1 LQALKYHKELNW
13 FFPLIQARL
22 NVSNNKLATKQGF
35 ISSSLVEHRENML
48 PVQPETLQTQ
58 PSCLQVKLLLSS
70 PPGQKLKSFNAGVGL
85 ACKIEHII

>member
-1 LQALKYHKELNW
+1 
-13 FFPLIQARL
+13 
-22 NVSNNKLATKQGF
+22 
-35 ISSSLVEHRENML
+35 
-48 PVQPETLQTQ
+48 VQPETLQTQ